1 VQINVSDEE
10 AKNGC
15 TFEEAPALVDVL
27 AARGLDVR
35 GLMAVGPTGDPE
47 LARPGFRR
55 LADLA
60 DRLGLP
66 ERSMGMTDDLEV
78 AVQEGTTMVRVGRAL
93 FGPRP
98 VPASPRR

>member
-1 VQINVSDEE
+1 M
-10 AKNGC
+10 
-15 TFEEAPALVDVL
+15 TALLGVVL
-27 AARGLDVR
+27 TV
-35 GLMAVGPTGDPE
+35 MVGPTGPPE

-55 LADLA
+55 LAALA

-98 VPASPRR
+98 ERPDLRR